1 MSRSMT
7 RGQCHGH
14 GSGKPKV
21 NVRFK
26 DNVNVKD
33 IVKVME
39 ISRSYLEQVRAEHG
53 QDQDQWQS
61 HGCLGYGGRVRIRIM
76 FRVRKST
83 KSG

>member
-1 MSRSMT
+1 LVRSRRVSRPRSKT
-7 RGQCHGH
+7 RGQCHGQ

-53 QDQDQWQS
+53 K
-61 HGCLGYGGRVRIRIM
+61 IRM
-76 FRVRKST
+76 NGKVMVV
-83 KSG
+83 